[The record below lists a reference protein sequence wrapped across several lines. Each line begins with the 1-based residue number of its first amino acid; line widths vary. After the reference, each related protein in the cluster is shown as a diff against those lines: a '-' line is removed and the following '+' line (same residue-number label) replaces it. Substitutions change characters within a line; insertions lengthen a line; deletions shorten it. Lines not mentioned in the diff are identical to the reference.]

1 MSFLAPI
8 FFVGLAAIAIP
19 VLVHLIQRERKRVVE
34 FPSLMFLRRIPYQ
47 SVRRRRI
54 RNWLLLAMR
63 AAALALIVAAFARP
77 FVRQGPLA
85 AAAVDGAREVVVL
98 LDRSAS
104 MAWGD
109 HWQRARTAARLAI
122 DDLAPDDRA
131 TLVLFASSAEEH
143 VRATTDRA
151 RIKAAVDA
159 ARVGSGATR
168 YGPALKLAQS
178 ILGRSPLARR
188 EAILITDFQ
197 KSGWTG
203 SEDVRFPEG
212 TVLTP
217 VSVASAETPNLSIPT
232 VTFARTTF
240 SGQERVAVTTGII
253 NRSPIGISDLPV
265 TLEIDGRTIE
275 TQPVGV
281 ASNASSSVV
290 FAPFTV
296 GEANMKGTVR
306 AGSDQL
312 PQDNAFDFV
321 LTPGRPVDVLVIDSR
336 DGRSARV
343 DPSFYLT
350 KALAIGTTPS
360 FHVDPVAPAQVTLA
374 QLDKHAIVVLN
385 DVVFP
390 SALGDGVL
398 TRFVE
403 RGGGVLVILG
413 EHSTWPAGD
422 DAALLPGK
430 LGPPV
435 DAGGGGS
442 GSLGFINYSHPI
454 FELFKAPRSGDFSAA
469 RVFRYRALDTTA
481 PGSDAR
487 VLARFDDGAVA
498 AAERRVGAGRIIAFA
513 STIDDSWNDLALK
526 PVFLPL
532 VHQTMRYLARY
543 EEPASWYVVGQALDV
558 TPRTASRAERVVL
571 TPSGQRIPLSGAGA
585 PRFVELEEQGFYEVR
600 AKDAA
605 KPALVVA
612 VNLDPAESDLTSMDP
627 RELVAAVTGRAVSDI
642 EQGPPAAATPK
653 DAERRQ
659 AIWWYLLFAGV
670 VLLAAETVVSNR
682 LSRRGAV
689 V

>member
-8 FFVGLAAIAIP
+8 FFVGLAAIVVP
-19 VLVHLIQRERKRVVE
+19 VLVHLIQRERRRVVE

-54 RNWLLLAMR
+54 RNWVLLAMR
-63 AAALALIVAAFARP
+63 AAAIALIVAAFARP
-77 FVRQGPLA
+77 FIRRGPLA
-85 AAAVDGAREVVVL
+85 AATVAGAREVVVL

-104 MAWGD
+104 MGWGD
-109 HWQRARTAARLAI
+109 HWQRARAAARRTI
-122 DDLAPDDRA
+122 DDLGGDDRA
-131 TLVLFASSAEEH
+131 TLVLFAAGAEER

-151 RIKAAVDA
+151 RIKAAIDA

-178 ILGRSPLARR
+178 ILNRSSLSRR
-188 EAILITDFQ
+188 EAVLISDFQ

-203 SEDVRFPEG
+203 SEDVHFAEG
-212 TVLTP
+212 SVLTP
-217 VSVASAETPNLSIPT
+217 VSVASADAPNLSVPS
-232 VTFARTTF
+232 VTFTRTTF

-253 NRSPIGISDLPV
+253 NRGAITISDMPV

-281 ASNASSSVV
+281 APNASSSVV

-321 LTPGRPVDVLVIDSR
+321 LTPGRPVDVLVVDSR
-336 DGRSARV
+336 DGRGGRV
-343 DPSFYLT
+343 DASFYLT
-350 KALAIGTTPS
+350 KALAIGTTPA
-360 FHVDPVAPAQVTLA
+360 FHADVVAPGQVTPA
-374 QLDKHAIVVLN
+374 QLDRHAVVVLN
-385 DVVFP
+385 DVPFP
-390 SALGDGVL
+390 PALTGGIL

-403 RGGGVLVILG
+403 HGGDALV
-413 EHSTWPAGD
+413 
-422 DAALLPGK
+422 PGK
-430 LGPPV
+430 LGPPT
-435 DAGGGGS
+435 DPGTGS

-469 RVFRYRALDTTA
+469 RIFRYRALDTTA

-498 AAERRVGAGRIIAFA
+498 AAEKRVGAGRVIAWA
-513 STIDDSWNDLALK
+513 STIDDSWNDLALR

-543 EEPASWYVVGQALDV
+543 EEPAAWYSVGQALDV
-558 TPRTASRAERVVL
+558 APRASSRAERVAL
-571 TPSGQRIPLSGAGA
+571 TPSGQRIALSGADA
-585 PRFVELEEQGFYEVR
+585 PRFIELEEQGFYEIR
-600 AKDAA
+600 TKDTA
-605 KPALVVA
+605 KPLSVVA
-612 VNLDPAESDLTSMDP
+612 VNLDPAESDLSAMDP
-627 RELVAAVTGRAVSDI
+627 RELVAAVTGRAVSEID
-642 EQGPPAAATPK
+642 QRAVAAVTPQ

-659 AIWWYLLFAGV
+659 AIWWYLLLAGI
-670 VLLAAETVVSNR
+670 LMLAAETVVSNR
-682 LSRRGAV
+682 LSRQGAV